1 MASAPKKLLVAAHCA
16 VLLCMEAQAG
26 ALPTEYE
33 VKAAFIHNIAKFV
46 SWPDAPPVPGIL
58 KLCVLGK
65 NPFGNALDTLQ
76 GKQAGS
82 LTWEIAPA
90 IPEANLKE
98 CSVLF
103 IAASE
108 SSDLGRILED
118 IEGSA
123 VLTVGDTGGYA
134 EQGVMVNF
142 YQEENRVR
150 FEINKDAAGRAGLK
164 VSSQLLKLARIVQD
178 SGGEK

>member
-1 MASAPKKLLVAAHCA
+1 MASALKKLFTAALCA
-16 VLLCMEAQAG
+16 ALPCMEAQA
-26 ALPTEYE
+26 APPTEYE

-46 SWPDAPPVPGIL
+46 EWPAARPAPGIL
-58 KLCVLGK
+58 KLCIVGR
-65 NPFGNALDTLQ
+65 NPFGNALDALQ

-90 IPEANLKE
+90 IPKASLKE
-98 CSVLF
+98 CGVLF

-108 SSDLGRILED
+108 SRDLGRILGD

-142 YQEENRVR
+142 YQEENKVR

-178 SGGEK
+178 TGGEK